1 MRLEEISLDERDEKM
16 LNEIL
21 SIYNKGLSPQLQ
33 KSKKE
38 YIEDLLKEAIYF
50 KWKML
55 KAG

>member
-1 MRLEEISLDERDEKM
+1 MRLEEISLDKRDEKM
-16 LNEIL
+16 LTEIL

-38 YIEDLLKEAIYF
+38 YVEEILKEAIYF

-55 KAG
+55 KAR

>member
-16 LNEIL
+16 LTEIL

-38 YIEDLLKEAIYF
+38 YVEEILKEAIYF

-55 KAG
+55 KAR